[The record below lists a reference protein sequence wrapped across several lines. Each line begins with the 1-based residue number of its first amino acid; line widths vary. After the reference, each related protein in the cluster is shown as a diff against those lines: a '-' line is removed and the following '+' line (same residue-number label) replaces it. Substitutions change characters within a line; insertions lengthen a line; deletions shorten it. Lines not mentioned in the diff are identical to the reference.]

1 MDLQK
6 SCRRLAAWVLTLAL
20 AAALA
25 LPGGAVYAMPIQTA
39 NAQESVYLIN
49 AVTGEVLLDQNSG
62 QQRCVASLTKMMTAL
77 LLLESGKNL
86 DETIT
91 VPADLTEEFQKIRSQ
106 NGSTILLA
114 AGEQLR
120 RIDLL
125 YALLVCSANDAASVI
140 AWDVAG
146 SIPAFVQQM
155 NARAAQLGCT
165 STRFSC
171 PHGLYDDGN
180 VSTAQDMGKIAI
192 ACAQYE
198 IYRQIADTLQ
208 YEIPATNL
216 HAARSI
222 RSTNKMLDPEN
233 SCYRAYIH
241 GMKTGF
247 TTKAGRC
254 IVAFAQQDGHSY
266 GLVIL
271 GCDTLEHLFTECDDL
286 FDWAFASF
294 ADRPLVDTQ
303 TVLTTVDL
311 NKCRTEPSVELYAA
325 APVSGYGH
333 SDDKVSYS
341 FDLPESVSATV
352 KEGQKLGTATV
363 YLDGYEV
370 GQVDLVT
377 HREYVSDFRTDIKA
391 TLLLLCALILI
402 LCALGFATLRCCG
415 GLTLNQ
421 RRRQMK
427 KRR

>member
-20 AAALA
+20 TVALA

-39 NAQESVYLIN
+39 NAQESIYLIN
-49 AVTGEVLLDQNSG
+49 AVTGEVLLDQNSD

-91 VPADLTEEFQKIRSQ
+91 IPADLTEEFQNIRSQ
-106 NGSTILLA
+106 NGSTLLLA

-165 STRFSC
+165 GTRFSC

-198 IYRQIADTLQ
+198 LYRQIADTLQ

-254 IVAFAQQDGHSY
+254 YVTAAQQGDTIY

-271 GCDTLEHLFTECDDL
+271 GSDRKNIYNEAAAIL
-286 FDWAFASF
+286 DWAFAGC
-294 ADRPLVDTQ
+294 PQ
-303 TVLTTVDL
+303 QQ
-311 NKCRTEPSVELYAA
+311 AA
-325 APVSGYGH
+325 A
-333 SDDKVSYS
+333 
-341 FDLPESVSATV
+341 
-352 KEGQKLGTATV
+352 
-363 YLDGYEV
+363 
-370 GQVDLVT
+370 
-377 HREYVSDFRTDIKA
+377 
-391 TLLLLCALILI
+391 
-402 LCALGFATLRCCG
+402 
-415 GLTLNQ
+415 
-421 RRRQMK
+421 
-427 KRR
+427 